1 MGFLHC
7 IYSILISCW
16 WSIDICFTFDVQFR
30 KKTNYEQY
38 SDGGYLRWVVRWISN
53 RFNARTWWSLIVNK
67 RNGAL
72 NLLSAIPLLAIT
84 LSALIIMA
92 TTVVTATTSLS
103 FGLLLNNN
111 NNIKLAKK

>member
-53 RFNARTWWSLIVNK
+53 RSNACTWWSLIVK
-67 RNGAL
+67 KCEKMEHY
-72 NLLSAIPLLAIT
+72 LLSAKPLLVIT
-84 LSALIIMA
+84 LSALIIKP
-92 TTVVTATTSLS
+92 TTVAATTSLS

-111 NNIKLAKK
+111 KQY